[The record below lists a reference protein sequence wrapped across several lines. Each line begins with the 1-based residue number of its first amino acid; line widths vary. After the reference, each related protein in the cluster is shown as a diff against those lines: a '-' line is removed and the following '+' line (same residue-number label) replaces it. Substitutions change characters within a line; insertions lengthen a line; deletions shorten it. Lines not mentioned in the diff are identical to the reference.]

1 MCIQN
6 GYKKEKDMKNLE
18 TYSKNELIVNYIQAL
33 LETKKIVTPNLKKQL
48 IAYGFKEMVIG
59 TKQEHKIQS
68 KDIKFNFH
76 GNDIAIGL
84 SPVAISYG
92 SLRRYFALVY
102 NFNKS

>member
-1 MCIQN
+1 MYAKCKQMED
-6 GYKKEKDMKNLE
+6 YMKQIE
-18 TYSKNELIVNYIQAL
+18 TYSKNELIVKYIQTL
-33 LETKKIVTPNLKKQL
+33 IETKKVVTPKLKKQL

-59 TKQEHKIQS
+59 TKLEHKIQS

>member
-1 MCIQN
+1 
-6 GYKKEKDMKNLE
+6 MKQIE
-18 TYSKNELIVNYIQAL
+18 TYSKNELIVKYIQTL
-33 LETKKIVTPNLKKQL
+33 IETKKVITPKLKKQL

-59 TKQEHKIQS
+59 TKLEHKIQS